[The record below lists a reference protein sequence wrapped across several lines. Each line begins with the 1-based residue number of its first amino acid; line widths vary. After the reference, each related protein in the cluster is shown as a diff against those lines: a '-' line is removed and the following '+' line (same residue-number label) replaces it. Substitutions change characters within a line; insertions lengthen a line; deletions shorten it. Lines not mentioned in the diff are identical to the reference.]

1 MGTTPPQNTPRLILA
16 SASPRRRE
24 LLAGLNRPFEVI
36 SPHIDETPWTNEAP
50 ANFAQRMAHEK
61 AMAVL
66 AGIPVDESVWV
77 ISADT
82 IVVLGRL
89 ILGKPATVEEAES
102 TLRLLSGQR
111 HHVITGLC
119 VWKRDISGFITHGD
133 AVHTEVVFRELTD
146 DEIRAY
152 VATGEPMDKAG
163 SYAIQ
168 GGAAGM
174 VDHVDGSYSNV
185 VGLPMEA
192 LTRLL
197 DGSKSG

>member
-1 MGTTPPQNTPRLILA
+1 MAASPTEKPLRLILA

-24 LLAGLNRPFEVI
+24 LLAGLGCPFEVI
-36 SPHIDETPWTNEAP
+36 SPRIDETPWANEAP
-50 ANFAQRMAHEK
+50 ANFALRMAHEK
-61 AMAVL
+61 AMAVVVGL
-66 AGIPVDESVWV
+66 PTREPVRV
-77 ISADT
+77 IAADT
-82 IVVLGRL
+82 IVVLGRM
-89 ILGKPATVEEAES
+89 ILGKPANAAEAEA

-119 VWKRDISGFITHGD
+119 VWTRDAAGFAAQGE
-133 AVHTEVVFRELTD
+133 AVHTEVVFNAVSD
-146 DEIRAY
+146 DAIRAY

-174 VDHVDGSYSNV
+174 VAGIDGSYTNV

-192 LTRLL
+192 LARLL
-197 DGSKSG
+197 G